1 MIRTA
6 VCNFDNTNFRSP
18 SRWFWLNYARRAF
31 DACRW
36 IIQEYVGGR
45 ALRDPDPD
53 PAGFTNP
60 ELPTFGRGFKI
71 SGFRILNLFGIIFKM
86 APMYFV
92 AKKPTR
98 DVN

>member
-60 ELPTFGRGFKI
+60 ESQSKVKI
-71 SGFRILNLFGIIFKM
+71 SNLGIWDHESI
-86 APMYFV
+86 PGSSLIWH
-92 AKKPTR
+92 KKNIT
-98 DVN
+98 